1 MGRKK
6 KIEDIDKM
14 KEDIKTNTR
23 GYYVRNELLLPEIIK
38 SREQNAPTED
48 LIAMFTAIARKLSN
62 RWPYKYPEDKEDCIQ
77 RAVLDCILYWDRFDI
92 TKSEN
97 PNPFAYFTSV
107 CGMGLRKGWNELGYN
122 KEKGIP
128 FSKRVYLTNNIF
140 SI

>member
-6 KIEDIDKM
+6 KELDIDKI
-14 KEDIKTNTR
+14 KEEIKTNAK
-23 GYYVRNELLLPEIIK
+23 GYYVRNDILLPEIIK
-38 SREQNAPTED
+38 SRELGKPTED
-48 LIAMFTAIARKLSN
+48 LITMFTAIARKLSN
-62 RWPYKYPEDKEDCIQ
+62 IYPYKYPEDKEDCIQ
-77 RAVLDCILYWDRFDI
+77 RAVLDCILYWDRFDP

-122 KEKGIP
+122 KKKGIP